1 MEDRYEIRK
10 KIGQGGLGSV
20 YLANDLRM
28 NREVAIKRIGL
39 APDDPA
45 LQEEST
51 KQLLKEAGALASL
64 QHPHIVTI
72 YDVGADE
79 DGPFVVMELITGK
92 TLDELIEIAP
102 LTWPDFREF
111 AMQTQEAL
119 IAAQELNL
127 IHSDIKPG
135 NLMLTWLP
143 SGKFQIKIVDFGLAT
158 LAASQSVE
166 ELQHLEAVYGSIFF
180 MAPEQF
186 ERVPLDA
193 RTDIYAMACVYYQAL
208 TGTYPF
214 RGETGD
220 EVMTAHLHH
229 QVIPIQD
236 LRAGIPMWV
245 CDWIMWQLNRLP
257 QDRPESS
264 REALQ
269 VFLQNDKNPK
279 PTMSRGPVAPR
290 TTPIPRARLAGTAAT
305 QRIPSASPAA
315 VTLKMTAPQA
325 LQPPEGSKPSVH
337 SSSHTLPQSVPTV
350 EIDARPSTA
359 TPTKRKPQS
368 VPTVEMSART
378 KTAKLKTAASE
389 QAPPVAI
396 HPPKKSKIGR
406 MILIGGAFIS
416 ILGVLGV
423 LLFNRIQERKL
434 SERYANLLVEATNG
448 STEIPMSLAELDR
461 YLADSTNADTDEK
474 KNAFLSLLKVAK
486 PNDGSNFDSHIVK
499 FAMQT
504 VELLPE
510 DRQLF
515 IQRVVAHRVD
525 ATSAALLIDFARS
538 TKDKLS
544 AEAAFEVVRN
554 VAGDEHFPSILAV
567 ISFHPNPK
575 LRTSAE
581 SIAQEILK
589 NSKTKSALQSQLTK
603 VIGETTDKKIL
614 DVLRRLEKSIN

>member
-92 TLDELIEIAP
+92 TLDELIEKAP

-229 QVIPIQD
+229 QVTPIQD

-279 PTMSRGPVAPR
+279 PEMSRGPVASR

-305 QRIPSASPAA
+305 QRIPAASPVA
-315 VTLKMTAPQA
+315 VTLKMTAPQT

-337 SSSHTLPQSVPTV
+337 SSSHALPQSVPTV
-350 EIDARPSTA
+350 EIA
-359 TPTKRKPQS
+359 
-368 VPTVEMSART
+368 ART
-378 KTAKLKTAASE
+378 HTAKPKTAASE
-389 QAPPVAI
+389 KGHPGAI

-406 MILIGGAFIS
+406 MIAISGAFII

-486 PNDGSNFDSHIVK
+486 PNDGTNFDSHIVK
-499 FAMQT
+499 FAIQT

-525 ATSAALLIDFARS
+525 ATSAAPLIDFARS

-554 VAGDEHFPSILAV
+554 IAGDEHFPSILAV

-575 LRTSAE
+575 LRTFAE
-581 SIAQEILK
+581 TIAQEILK
-589 NSKTKSALQSQLTK
+589 NSKAQPALQSQLTK
-603 VIGETTDKKIL
+603 AIGETTDKKIL